1 MTSKKI
7 LILAVAAALVIV
19 SVSVAFYLVVI
30 KAPRDMAHNVA
41 SGIREIFNFTPQVR
55 INETVVIEQITPI
68 LEVATVS
75 RQMFI
80 DHSWQQTWLG
90 STKTIQIQGVFLAK
104 AGFDLQEPFRF
115 DIERNASRVVA
126 WVPPAKLLSLEM
138 QNYRIL
144 KDEGGWWNSVT
155 SQDREDAV
163 GQMRALAI
171 EKATNSGLLEEATAS
186 VEERVR
192 ELVQRNGSTA
202 AFGKVKR
209 Q

>member
-7 LILAVAAALVIV
+7 LLLAVAASLIIV
-19 SVSVAFYLVVI
+19 SGSVAFYIVFV

-55 INETVVIEQITPI
+55 INETVVIEQTTPI

-80 DHSWQQTWLG
+80 EHSWQQTWMG
-90 STKTIQIQGVFLAK
+90 STKTIQIQGFFLAK
-104 AGFDLQEPFRF
+104 AGFDLREPFRF
-115 DIERNASRVVA
+115 DIEKHARRVVA

-138 QNYRIL
+138 QEYKIL
-144 KDEGGWWNSVT
+144 KDEAGWWNSIT
-155 SQDREDAV
+155 SQDREEAV
-163 GQMRALAI
+163 REMRAQAI
-171 EKATNSGLLEEATAS
+171 EKATQSGLLEESTAS
-186 VEERVR
+186 VEARVR

-202 AFGKVKR
+202 VFGKAKT
-209 Q
+209 

>member
-7 LILAVAAALVIV
+7 LILAVAAGLVIV
-19 SVSVAFYLVVI
+19 SGSVAFYIVFV

-80 DHSWQQTWLG
+80 EHSWEQTWLG

-104 AGFDLQEPFRF
+104 AGFDLREPFRF
-115 DIERNASRVVA
+115 DIEKNASRVVA
-126 WVPPAKLLSLEM
+126 WVPPPKLLSLEM
-138 QNYRIL
+138 QEYKIL

-163 GQMRALAI
+163 RQIRALAI
-171 EKATNSGLLEEATAS
+171 EKATRSGLLEESTAS
-186 VEERVR
+186 VEARVR
-192 ELVQRNGSTA
+192 ELVERNGSKA
-202 AFGKVKR
+202 EFGKVKR
-209 Q
+209 